1 QLPKFHQAF
10 SFIQA
15 LRAASLDDPVAKLTP
30 EALEKLRNPPQQP
43 PLIASAI
50 IRHGIEMYFHL
61 EHAAQ
66 AAYKGI
72 ADSAARS
79 FPGAEDIPSY
89 RGVEHLVAELSGIDS
104 IKHHMCLNTCIA
116 FTSPFSDLD
125 QCPFCD

>member
-1 QLPKFHQAF
+1 F

-15 LRAASLDDPVAKLTP
+15 LRAASFDDPVAKLTP
-30 EALEKLRNPPQQP
+30 EALEKLRNLPQQP
-43 PLIASAI
+43 PRIASPI
-50 IRHGIEMYFHL
+50 ICHGIQMYFHL

-89 RGVEHLVAELSGIDS
+89 RGVKRLIAELSNIDS
-104 IKHHMCLNTCIA
+104 IKHHMCLNTCIT
-116 FTSPFSDLD
+116 FTGPFSDLD
-125 QCPFCD
+125 QC